1 MSDVQDLMSL
11 PDDKI
16 DMIAA
21 TSVLQ
26 QQAGDIRQNKP
37 NWAPYVQSQM
47 ISQEDYNC
55 VSALD
60 KDKKSQAQYLQEN
73 PGQCAKTFLNLLSH
87 VSKDQTIQYI
97 LVMIDDLLQEDRTR
111 VQIFHDYAI
120 KRKESVWAPFLN
132 LLNRQDGFIVNMASR
147 VVGKLACWGQELMPK
162 SDLHFYLQWL
172 KDQLTVAGRKL
183 SQEML
188 EADKK
193 RAEESAAA
201 HLAHSHGHHAHHG
214 GSTAES
220 HNQHH
225 HHHQI
230 AEKYREISSA
240 IDEPRQRTDGDGS
253 LHVSLT
259 VVSMCDHAQ
268 HRFP

>member
-1 MSDVQDLMSL
+1 
-11 PDDKI
+11 
-16 DMIAA
+16 
-21 TSVLQ
+21 
-26 QQAGDIRQNKP
+26 
-37 NWAPYVQSQM
+37 
-47 ISQEDYNC
+47 
-55 VSALD
+55 
-60 KDKKSQAQYLQEN
+60 
-73 PGQCAKTFLNLLSH
+73 
-87 VSKDQTIQYI
+87 
-97 LVMIDDLLQEDRTR
+97 
-111 VQIFHDYAI
+111 
-120 KRKESVWAPFLN
+120 
-132 LLNRQDGFIVNMASR
+132 
-147 VVGKLACWGQELMPK
+147 
-162 SDLHFYLQWL
+162 
-172 KDQLTVAGRKL
+172 
-183 SQEML
+183 ML